1 MDPIELALKDLK
13 LQNTK
18 NISAVAKLHGVDR
31 STLSRRFN
39 GVTNPAKMQHEKQQ
53 LLSPQ
58 QEKELIEYI
67 NMLTKRGTL
76 PTTAIVR
83 NFAGDIAGKLPGRCW
98 SQRFCMRHQ
107 DALLSRYLK
116 NIDIQRQK
124 AENPKALQA
133 FYDVLEQKTKE
144 YDILPQNTY
153 NMDEKG
159 FMIGVSTKQHRIFS
173 KQAFQ
178 KGQILANIQDGNR
191 QWITV
196 IATICADGSWLPPG
210 VIFAGNIRDT
220 WVKDKVMDTFEG
232 HIGSTT
238 NGWTD
243 DKMGLYWLQQIFDR
257 YSKPKARN
265 GRDWRLLFSDG
276 HGSHLNMEFI
286 KWCDKHYILL
296 AIYPPHS
303 THRLQPLD
311 VSLFSP
317 LATFYGQELDGY
329 IHET

>member
-1 MDPIELALKDLK
+1 M
-13 LQNTK
+13 
-18 NISAVAKLHGVDR
+18 
-31 STLSRRFN
+31 
-39 GVTNPAKMQHEKQQ
+39 
-53 LLSPQ
+53 
-58 QEKELIEYI
+58 
-67 NMLTKRGTL
+67 
-76 PTTAIVR
+76 
-83 NFAGDIAGKLPGRCW
+83 
-98 SQRFCMRHQ
+98 
-107 DALLSRYLK
+107 
-116 NIDIQRQK
+116 
-124 AENPKALQA
+124 
-133 FYDVLEQKTKE
+133 LEQKTKE
-144 YDILPQNTY
+144 YNILAQNTY

-196 IATICADGSWLPPG
+196 IATICADGSWLPLG

-265 GRDWRLLFSDG
+265 SRDWRLLFSDG

-286 KWCDKHYILL
+286 KWCDKHHILL

-329 IHET
+329 IHETQALCGITKREFLRLFWPAFIKAFSQSNIESGWRKTGLYPLDSTIVLSKLIQRSNDDKVDISRPASNQSSSVRRWLG